1 MFGFGKK
8 KKKEKKDINP
18 EAVNA
23 QEDQPSDPIPSE
35 SPITE
40 NNDTANEPEQVTIAQ
55 TQIEEPLIAE
65 PSKTPPQS
73 EEAEQKGWLK
83 RLKQG
88 LNKSSSKLN
97 DGIKD
102 IFVRKK
108 LDDDTL
114 QDLEDLLI
122 TSDMG
127 VQTAS
132 YITSKIAKDKFD
144 KEVTTEEIKQD
155 LAKYIARIIEP
166 VAKPIQLTGKKP
178 QVILMCGV
186 NGTGKT
192 TTIGKIANNYK
203 KEGKKVVIAAC
214 DTFRAAAV
222 EQLEVWSE
230 RSGCPLI
237 KGKEG
242 ADPASVAYEAF
253 VKAKEE
259 NADILMIDT
268 AGRLQNKKNLMEQLT
283 KIIKVIKKLDE
294 EAPHNS
300 IIVLD
305 ATTGQ
310 NANSQVKVFGEMV
323 NLNGIIVTKLDGTAK
338 GGVVVSLAK
347 QFALPIHAIGVG
359 ESIEDLKPFN
369 AESFANSLVG
379 ID

>member
-1 MFGFGKK
+1 MFGFD
-8 KKKEKKDINP
+8 KKKETKKQEKQQEQSQVVENNEVTRAEQEIEPQATKSP
-18 EAVNA
+18 ETK
-23 QEDQPSDPIPSE
+23 
-35 SPITE
+35 TE
-40 NNDTANEPEQVTIAQ
+40 NDE
-55 TQIEEPLIAE
+55 
-65 PSKTPPQS
+65 
-73 EEAEQKGWLK
+73 KGWLK
-83 RLKQG
+83 RLKAG

-127 VQTAS
+127 VETSAH
-132 YITSKIAKDKFD
+132 ITSQIAKNKFD
-144 KEVTTEEIKQD
+144 KEVTSEEIKKD
-155 LAKYIARIIEP
+155 LANSISQIIEP
-166 VAKPIQLTGKKP
+166 VAVPIKLSDNKPH
-178 QVILMCGV
+178 VILMCGV

-192 TTIGKIANNYK
+192 TTIGKIANNYNL
-203 KEGKKVVIAAC
+203 EGKKVVLAAC

-222 EQLEVWSE
+222 EQLEVWSQ
-230 RSGCPLI
+230 RSGCPII
-237 KGKEG
+237 KGKEE

-253 VKAKEE
+253 AKAKEE
-259 NADILMIDT
+259 NADVLIIDT

-294 EAPHNS
+294 NAPHDS

-323 NLNGIIVTKLDGTAK
+323 NLSGIIVTKLDGTAK

-359 ESIEDLKPFN
+359 ESIEDLRPFN